1 MSSLTVTSSAVA
13 IRGDAAARRR
23 STVKKSETEIR
34 PAESPADPLLTR
46 RGLLTGAG
54 LGSAALAAGGFLGAL
69 ETAEAAKPA
78 AKGRPA
84 SPPDHRLAQAFDIRM
99 QAARHAR
106 DLGAAAHLTNG
117 EEESLP
123 GRVACYSKGL
133 PHDHNGNVD
142 PKAYDIYLGALRSG
156 RPEDFERIPLG
167 GFVKLAN
174 PQSAWAFEL
183 IGPDSSQAP
192 CPPAPGFA
200 SAEQAGEIVELYWQ
214 ALLRDVPFT
223 EYGSHPLVEKAAA
236 DLSASAF
243 SGPRR
248 QGRVTP
254 DTLFRGSAEGDL
266 VGPYISQFLWK
277 PVPFLP
283 IRIEQKI
290 RTAVPGVD
298 FMSDFD
304 GWLAIQNGALSG
316 VNRFDPAPLYIRN
329 GRDLGEYVHRDFTY
343 QSFLSAC
350 LIALKAGTQPDGGN
364 PYKHSRSQG
373 AFTTFGQPF
382 LFYLLA
388 VVTQVALKACWYEKW
403 AVHRR
408 LRPEEYAGRVEAQ
421 ASGRA
426 NHPLPSGLLDSAALA
441 AVRERYRTAL
451 LPQAYPEGSPT
462 HPSYPAGHA
471 AISGACATVLKACLD
486 ESHVLPEPVQASP
499 DGLSLQPWKGTA
511 LTLGGELDK
520 LASNISLGRDFAG
533 LHWRSDAV
541 AGLHLGEEVAIRALE
556 EVSLTGNELFSGWSL
571 RRFDGRRVT
580 VG

>member
-1 MSSLTVTSSAVA
+1 MKDHA
-13 IRGDAAARRR
+13 G
-23 STVKKSETEIR
+23 EEQE
-34 PAESPADPLLTR
+34 PAPDSADPLLTR

-54 LGSAALAAGGFLGAL
+54 LGSAAFAAGGFLSAF
-69 ETAEAAKPA
+69 ETDGIAEAAKPA
-78 AKGRPA
+78 PKAKPA
-84 SPPDHRLAQAFDIRM
+84 APQDRRLAQAFDIRM
-99 QAARHAR
+99 KAARHER
-106 DLGAAAHLTNG
+106 DFGTAAHLTNG

-133 PHDHNGNVD
+133 PHDRNGNVD
-142 PKAYDIYLGALRSG
+142 AKAYDIYLGALRSR

-183 IGPDSSQAP
+183 IGPDSSQVP

-223 EYGSHPLVEKAAA
+223 EYPSHPMVEKAAA
-236 DLSASAF
+236 ELSANPGF
-243 SGPRR
+243 TGPR
-248 QGRVTP
+248 QGGRVTP
-254 DTLFRGSAEGDL
+254 DTLFRGSTEGDL

-277 PVPFLP
+277 LVPFLP
-283 IRIEQKI
+283 IKIEQKI

-298 FMSDFD
+298 YMTDFD
-304 GWLAIQNGALSG
+304 GWLAIQNGSLSG
-316 VNRFDPAPLYIRN
+316 VNRFDPAARYIRN

-364 PYKHSRSQG
+364 PYKHSRTQG
-373 AFTTFGQPF
+373 SFTTFGQPF

-408 LRPEEYAGRVEAQ
+408 LRPEEYGGRVEAN

-426 NHPLPSGLLDSAALA
+426 KYPLPDGLLDSAAVA
-441 AVRERYRTAL
+441 TVRERFKTAL
-451 LPQAYPEGSPT
+451 LPQAYPEACPT

-471 AISGACATVLKACLD
+471 VISGACATVLKACLD
-486 ESHVLPEPVQASP
+486 ESHVIPEPVQSSP
-499 DGLSLQPWKGTA
+499 DGLSLQPWKGAA
-511 LTLGGELDK
+511 LTVGGELDK
-520 LASNISLGRDFAG
+520 LASNICLGRDFAG
-533 LHWRSDAV
+533 LHWRTDAR
-541 AGLHLGEEVAIRALE
+541 AGLLLGETVAIRALE
-556 EVSLTGNELFSGWSL
+556 EMSLTGNELFSGWSL
-571 RRFDGRRVT
+571 KRFDGRRIT